1 MQNSITLHRFAMG
14 LQKLPCQTALSK
26 PSLQQ
31 PLESVLGRVDT
42 VYENKVPGCAH
53 LQGKQYW
60 ADERRLCKAMLSH
73 GQVQQPSVAF
83 DYADVHQTSE
93 AKSFDYR
100 ASRHTSFASTVQ
112 NREHIHGYALTCVAC
127 LRGSKHI
134 YILAICIDP
143 LTLP

>member
-1 MQNSITLHRFAMG
+1 MQNSVTLHRFAMG

-31 PLESVLGRVDT
+31 QLESVLGRVNT
-42 VYENKVPGCAH
+42 VYENKGSGCAH

-73 GQVQQPSVAF
+73 GQVQQSLIAF
-83 DYADVHQTSE
+83 DLADVHQTSE

-100 ASRHTSFASTVQ
+100 ASHHTSFAIVVQ
-112 NREHIHGYALTCVAC
+112 NREHIHGYAVTCVA
-127 LRGSKHI
+127 
-134 YILAICIDP
+134 Y
-143 LTLP
+143 